1 MRRSIVNLLCLFIPS
16 RNARYRIRK
25 KLVQKT
31 RLEKVE
37 SAVDMLY
44 FILENC
50 VGVSNIPKAKGE
62 LGEIQERNLKLL
74 KFFRDLCVK
83 YDLKYWLDFG
93 TLLGAVRH
101 KGFIPWDDDLD
112 VGIMR
117 NDYEKLMEVLK
128 SDLEGTGYR
137 FCVKREKARKI
148 LLKLCSDDGV
158 AQLDVFPYDFY
169 YKGVRSEADK
179 SEFYENLNKGYD
191 EFLSK
196 FGYGIV
202 EGEKKYSSSDVG
214 KIVKEIV
221 NKNNVVL
228 SDKPSVF
235 FGIEFYHAWK
245 NKVFGY
251 DDMFPLKRLEFEGMW
266 FSVPSDFDGH
276 LRLIYGDYMK
286 MPRETHIHEK
296 NE

>member
-1 MRRSIVNLLCLFIPS
+1 MRRSIVNLLCLFVPS

-37 SAVDMLY
+37 GAVDMLY

-50 VGVSNIPKAKGE
+50 VGVGNVPKAKGE
-62 LGEIQERNLKLL
+62 LGFVQERNLKLL
-74 KFFRDLCVK
+74 RFFRDLCVK

-112 VGIMR
+112 VGMMR
-117 NDYEKLMEVLK
+117 GDYEKLMGVLK
-128 SDLEGTGYR
+128 SDLEGTGYK

-148 LLKLCSDDGV
+148 LLKLCSEDGV

-169 YKGVRSEADK
+169 YKNVGGEADK
-179 SEFYENLNKGYD
+179 SEFYESLNEGYD
-191 EFLSK
+191 EFLSEL
-196 FGYGIV
+196 GCGIV
-202 EGEKKYSSSDVG
+202 KGEKEYCGSDVE
-214 KIVKEIV
+214 KIVGEVV
-221 NKNNVVL
+221 NKGNVV
-228 SDKPSVF
+228 SEGKPSVF
-235 FGIEFYHAWK
+235 FGIEFYHAWR

-251 DDMFPLKRLEFEGMW
+251 DDMFPLRRLEFEGMW
-266 FSVPSDFDGH
+266 FSVLNNFDGH

-296 NE
+296 ND